1 MIEMKQNMNM
11 TPPAV
16 ETEQEEEQIRTLI
29 KESLEKT
36 DKGGTANTIMNCVAV
51 YERDPIFAG
60 KISRNLLTETDDI
73 TGPMP

>member
-36 DKGGTANTIMNCVAV
+36 DKGGTANTIMNCVKV
-51 YERDPIFAG
+51 YEQDPVFA
-60 KISRNLLTETDDI
+60 
-73 TGPMP
+73 